1 MEPQGGPLAG
11 APSFMVVRACGESH
25 AVNGPA
31 PRVSQSAH
39 GPPSPGFLLRCSGAP
54 RLGFAAESSQP
65 RRCRSGLGRECL
77 AAPYHRRV
85 VAAVAGPGPEGLPRQ
100 VDRPGAPCLHARQA
114 TCRASPGNPS
124 RNLLHLAVSGMGPF
138 PRHAARVSLRT
149 TSPRGEES
157 PCLPG
162 RAISLLRDSSCS
174 RLS

>member
-31 PRVSQSAH
+31 QRVSQSAY
-39 GPPSPGFLLRCSGAP
+39 GPPARASYCGVLALRAW
-54 RLGFAAESSQP
+54 ASQQSQAS
-65 RRCRSGLGRECL
+65 R
-77 AAPYHRRV
+77 
-85 VAAVAGPGPEGLPRQ
+85 VAAVPAWAGSVWPPLITA
-100 VDRPGAPCLHARQA
+100 VSWRPWRAPVRRDSRDKWTGRGAPCLHARQA

>member
-31 PRVSQSAH
+31 QRVSQSAH

-65 RRCRSGLGRECL
+65 RRFRSGLGRGRL

-100 VDRPGAPCLHARQA
+100 VDRPGGPMF
-114 TCRASPGNPS
+114 TCPTG
-124 RNLLHLAVSGMGPF
+124 H
-138 PRHAARVSLRT
+138 
-149 TSPRGEES
+149 
-157 PCLPG
+157 LPG
-162 RAISLLRDSSCS
+162 VSWQPIHEPFAPRSFRHGSVSPACCEG
-174 RLS
+174 